1 MMCLM
6 RSRKLPRWIGM
17 CSAWQSVSP
26 AALNSAVE
34 QSRRSL
40 MLVECE
46 ARPLLAVG
54 GMRVADER
62 LAGFVDDRG
71 EGSADD
77 FDGDG
82 VETTLPPHEVGRWPK
97 AGGVMLIHRRLH
109 DTPPHPAG

>member
-1 MMCLM
+1 MMCGT

-46 ARPLLAVG
+46 ARISVSPVSSTIEPMAAPITSTVMGSSALARVMRRLQDEVEPAIDARRHAGRHERGGVHLL
-54 GMRVADER
+54 
-62 LAGFVDDRG
+62 DDRG
-71 EGSADD
+71 ALEA
-77 FDGDG
+77 
-82 VETTLPPHEVGRWPK
+82 V
-97 AGGVMLIHRRLH
+97 
-109 DTPPHPAG
+109 